1 MPKNIV
7 LLSDGTGNNAAKL
20 QKTNVWRLYD
30 ALELPQPGSPNPP
43 NQIAYYDDGV
53 GSSSFLP
60 LAIAGGALGWGLKRN
75 LLDLYTFLCRNYEEG
90 DTVEKRDRVY
100 AFGFSR
106 GAFTIRVL
114 VGLIQSQGLA
124 PKETNEEE
132 LRNLANDAYR
142 RYREQNV
149 TAVRRKLNKV
159 LGVKGKDEVKVPRD
173 PRFRS
178 SPDLTF
184 LGLWDTV
191 SAYGLPFD
199 ELTRA
204 WDLVFPLSV
213 PDRNLCPNVEHACH
227 ALSLDDARESFQPVL
242 WNEEGLPEPEQP
254 PAADHIEKERLS
266 QVWFAGVH
274 ANVGGGYPDDGMAN
288 VTLHWIMTEAHRYGV
303 LFKPHALTDT
313 AAASDI
319 YGPLYDPR
327 RGLGGAYR
335 YLPRKVSALT
345 DDINPRNPKDR
356 VIIGRPKIHE
366 SVLQRIAH
374 ATDAYAPIALP
385 KYYAV
390 VTAQGEIQDMPAL
403 IAPPKV
409 METTDEGAA
418 RENRQEE
425 VWNLVWWKRV
435 VYFISVFAGLFL
447 IVFPLFRP
455 AMPACQEPLCSVS
468 PAIVAL
474 GAVLPDITK
483 PWLAAY
489 ASHPL
494 AFLVGLAVFAVLLY
508 IGGRLQT
515 AINDKM
521 RGIWMHRVPPPV
533 GEPRDPIY
541 RLRTSP
547 AYQSFW
553 RQLKWWIVPVAVAV
567 PVLWLIFA
575 MGSQAAFSI
584 MNAAGFVCTPT
595 PSNSLVHHTLK
606 RATFDP
612 REVCWAS
619 GVVLQEGIKYRITM
633 TIKNK
638 LDWKDK
644 DIETPISGFSAD
656 KMTGAMYLGLPFRR
670 YLSEPW
676 YKPIA
681 RIGSTGS
688 DEYPLNP
695 GETLVWDPE
704 TKIVTDIIAR
714 RSGELFL
721 FVNDAVFPVPN
732 AWQPTYKNNGGTAAF
747 AVVPLSRTD

>member
-7 LLSDGTGNNAAKL
+7 LLSDGTGNNAGKL

-30 ALELPQPGSPNPP
+30 ALELPHPGSPNPP

-75 LLDLYTFLCRNYEEG
+75 LLDQYTFLCRNYEEG
-90 DTVEKRDRVY
+90 DSIY

-114 VGLIQSQGLA
+114 VGLIHSQGLA
-124 PKETNEEE
+124 RAETNEE
-132 LRNLANDAYR
+132 LRSLATDAYR
-142 RYREQNV
+142 RYRENYV
-149 TAVRRKLNKV
+149 TFGALQWPARAVRNML
-159 LGVKGKDEVKVPRD
+159 LGVKGKEEQDE
-173 PRFRS
+173 RFRP

-204 WDLVFPLSV
+204 WNRIFPLSV
-213 PDRNLCPNVEHACH
+213 TDRNLCSNVKRACH

-242 WNEEGLPEPEQP
+242 WNEEGLPTQP

-288 VTLHWIMTEAHRYGV
+288 VTLHWIMTEAHRLGV
-303 LFKPHALTDT
+303 LFKPHALDDT

-345 DDINPRNPKDR
+345 DDINPRSPKDR

-385 KYYAV
+385 PHYAV
-390 VTAQGEIQDMPAL
+390 VTAQGDIQDMPAP
-403 IAPPKV
+403 IAAPAV
-409 METTDEGAA
+409 METAPEGAA
-418 RENRQEE
+418 RANRQEE

-455 AMPACQEPLCSVS
+455 AIPACQEPLCSVS
-468 PAIVAL
+468 PVIVAL

-494 AFLVGLAVFAVLLY
+494 AFLLGLAVFAVLLN
-508 IGGRLQT
+508 IGGRLQA
-515 AINDKM
+515 AINDNM
-521 RGIWMHRVPPPV
+521 RGIWSDRVPPPV
-533 GEPRDPIY
+533 AAPTDLIY

-553 RQLKWWIVPVAVAV
+553 RQLKWRIVPVAVAV
-567 PVLWLIFA
+567 PVLWLILA
-575 MGSQAAFSI
+575 MASHVAFSI

-595 PSNSLVHHTLK
+595 PSNRLVHHTLK
-606 RATFDP
+606 GATFDP

-633 TIKNK
+633 TINK
-638 LDWKDK
+638 RDWKDK
-644 DIETPISGFSAD
+644 DIETPISGFGVD
-656 KMTGAMYLGLPFRR
+656 KMTGAMYLALPFRR
-670 YLSEPW
+670 YLTEPW

-695 GETLVWDPE
+695 GYTLVWDPE
-704 TKIVTDIIAR
+704 TTVVTDISAR

-721 FVNDAVFPVPN
+721 FVNDAVLPVSN
-732 AWQPTYKNNGGTAAF
+732 ASQPTYKNNGGTAAF
-747 AVVPLSRTD
+747 AVVPLTRTD